1 MISARSTFEPRGV
14 QSPAGWKT
22 FAFKEVINAF
32 YSRYP
37 NQRWKNVLA
46 IGDGRADRE
55 ALHRVTEER
64 LAEGCRQ
71 KNVKFLVKPSLDT
84 LKKQLMLLTD
94 VLEHLIMTDDHIDI
108 RITED
113 QLGYNRALHYPKDTT
128 LTAEEQIIAVFNAT
142 IVDSNNG
149 HNNGDGVNAPIV
161 SPDGTQIVTEA
172 GVLIEKKEQQVA

>member
-1 MISARSTFEPRGV
+1 M
-14 QSPAGWKT
+14 
-22 FAFKEVINAF
+22 
-32 YSRYP
+32 
-37 NQRWKNVLA
+37 LA

-113 QLGYNRALHYPKDTT
+113 QLSYQRHLHYPKDAN
-128 LTAEEQIIAVFNAT
+128 LTAEEHIIRCFSAT
-142 IVDSNNG
+142 IVDSECLLCS
-149 HNNGDGVNAPIV
+149 DF
-161 SPDGTQIVTEA
+161 
-172 GVLIEKKEQQVA
+172 

>member
-1 MISARSTFEPRGV
+1 MLKYPIDIVNNKNILTISITPG
-14 QSPAGWKT
+14 
-22 FAFKEVINAF
+22 
-32 YSRYP
+32 RYP

-55 ALHRVTEER
+55 ALHRVTGER
-64 LAEGCRQ
+64 VSEGCRQ

-113 QLGYNRALHYPKDTT
+113 QLAYNREIHYPKDSN
-128 LTAEEQIIAVFNAT
+128 LTAEEHIIACFQAT
-142 IVDSNNG
+142 IVDSKTN
-149 HNNGDGVNAPIV
+149 
-161 SPDGTQIVTEA
+161 
-172 GVLIEKKEQQVA
+172 L